1 MTKIKNGHY
10 NRQPVCRAAPE
21 LGSSLRLSFVVACR
35 LISFKYALGR
45 LDGSDNDHRHSPQ
58 HPHDKQVLEDR
69 QNMMD
74 HEIHN
79 LVIVVLG
86 TSGIKKT
93 SSRLC
98 FRRLI
103 PAIRRRHRKLD
114 LILQALPTRLNP
126 RVC

>member
-21 LGSSLRLSFVVACR
+21 PGSSLRLSFVVACR

-58 HPHDKQVLEDR
+58 HPHKEQVLEDR
-69 QNMMD
+69 QDMID

-79 LVIVVLG
+79 FVIVVLG

-93 SSRLC
+93 SSAHHSGVHLHGLRGASASEPDSSSRSARL
-98 FRRLI
+98 
-103 PAIRRRHRKLD
+103 D
-114 LILQALPTRLNP
+114 P

>member
-21 LGSSLRLSFVVACR
+21 LGSSLRLSFVVAR
-35 LISFKYALGR
+35 RFITLKYALGR
-45 LDGSDNDHRHSPQ
+45 FDGGNNDHRYSPH
-58 HPHDKQVLEDR
+58 HPREKQVFEDR
-69 QNMMD
+69 QNVFD

-93 SSRLC
+93 SSAHHSIGH
-98 FRRLI
+98 FHSW
-103 PAIRRRHRKLD
+103 PA
-114 LILQALPTRLNP
+114 P
-126 RVC
+126 